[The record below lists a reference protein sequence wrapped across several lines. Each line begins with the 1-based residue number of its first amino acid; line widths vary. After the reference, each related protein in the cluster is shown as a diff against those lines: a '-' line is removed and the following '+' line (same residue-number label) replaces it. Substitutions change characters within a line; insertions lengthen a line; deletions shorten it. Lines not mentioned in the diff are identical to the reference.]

1 VAPYRVAVF
10 TNQFPGRVSTFFA
23 RDMRALIEAGI
34 EVEVFALY
42 PLEAELWTYVPELL
56 SERELPRSRVH
67 HLTARQA
74 LAMLRPRLLV
84 TPRVLRDVARITW
97 SALRYGPRP
106 VAKSLYAMLLGAAWS
121 RDFAGRFDHVLAYWG
136 NYPATCAYLVH
147 RAAAPALPFTLCVH
161 AQIDLYETPVFL
173 REKLLH
179 ADDIVTVCEYNRAY
193 MREHFADVWARIAD
207 RISVNYRGL
216 DLRDYPCRIEGRAAR
231 RVLAVGRLSP
241 EKAYDVLLRA
251 TAELARRGV
260 EMELVIAGDGPER
273 DSLVALASQLG
284 VTDRVTFRGWLK
296 PDAVREEMLEATVLA
311 QASHIEGLPTVV
323 EEALALGLPV
333 VGSRVGGIPEL
344 LDQGA
349 CGTIVTPGDV
359 AGLADA
365 LQAQLEDPELRRTFA
380 ERGRAHA
387 EEILDMWRN
396 GVALADQLRGNA
408 SVPALPM
415 PEPVP
420 TYT

>member
-1 VAPYRVAVF
+1 MAPYRVAVF

-84 TPRVLRDVARITW
+84 TPHVLRDVARITW

-260 EMELVIAGDGPER
+260 DLELVIAGDGPER

-408 SVPALPM
+408 SVPALSM